1 MSFVAFLMAAAAS
14 GAAPSATETPNLYQG
29 PPPGCRD
36 IYRQVVER
44 QKRQGVQRL
53 GELPP
58 AAAIYAVDRR
68 VAGCPVPTPVG
79 YRQDYLLPG
88 AADAPEFR
96 PAGGRSRKR

>member
-1 MSFVAFLMAAAAS
+1 MSLVALVLA
-14 GAAPSATETPNLYQG
+14 GAVAGPAPSATETPNLYQG
-29 PPPGCRD
+29 PAPGCRD
-36 IYRQVVER
+36 IYRHVAER
-44 QKRQGVQRL
+44 QKRQGAQLL

-88 AADAPEFR
+88 AADAPQFR
-96 PAGGRSRKR
+96 PAGERSRRR